1 MTGACGDDVED
12 FGGAGGT
19 DAVVGL
25 LRDHLSQSLVG
36 SGFLLRWFF
45 FDSWKVKRNEQGA
58 MLRDDEGC

>member
-45 FDSWKVKRNEQGA
+45 DSWKVKRNE
-58 MLRDDEGC
+58 